1 MTDYASAYRDLRT
14 RVLELLRSRDAAALD
29 VIAPATPEWR
39 VRDIVAHLAGVC
51 DDIAHGNLEGVASD
65 EWTEVQVEKRRG
77 WDLDAL
83 LADWETNGAVVEAMM
98 NDFPPIAVGQMT
110 FDATTHEQD
119 LRGALGAPG
128 GRESDSLAIAY
139 DWAVDRLGERLDAAG
154 NAPMRFE
161 TESGTRVAGTGDADA
176 TTTLRSSRFDVL
188 RSMSGRRSV
197 AQVEA
202 LDWNTAPRP
211 ADLLLAD
218 FFVPPT
224 ADLLE

>member
-1 MTDYASAYRDLRT
+1 
-14 RVLELLRSRDAAALD
+14 
-29 VIAPATPEWR
+29 
-39 VRDIVAHLAGVC
+39 
-51 DDIAHGNLEGVASD
+51 
-65 EWTEVQVEKRRG
+65 
-77 WDLDAL
+77 
-83 LADWETNGAVVEAMM
+83 
-98 NDFPPIAVGQMT
+98 MT

-218 FFVPPT
+218 FFVPSSV
-224 ADLLE
+224 DLLE